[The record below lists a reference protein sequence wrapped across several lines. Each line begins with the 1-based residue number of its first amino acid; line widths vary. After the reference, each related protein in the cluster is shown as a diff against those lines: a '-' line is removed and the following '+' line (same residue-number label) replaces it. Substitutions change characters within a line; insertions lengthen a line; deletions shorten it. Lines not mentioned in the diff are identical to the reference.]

1 MNELK
6 ITQSDWFSVF
16 ITGTLFSAF
25 LSMLAYYLLNMKLF
39 DGFVFGVVLG
49 FFIALYSL
57 LFVTSM
63 NHYLLPYMP
72 KSTWNA
78 IAAFFSYLSGFFG
91 TFSTYT
97 VFVLLPIPTVELF
110 QAHPLPSSSIIGV
123 LSYLMGALMYRFVKA
138 RNEKEEKEQLFIQSR
153 LRSLETQLNPHFLF
167 NALNSLSELVHQ
179 NPTKAEE
186 MIVKLSYFLRNTMGE
201 KTLISLADEIQ
212 NVHDYIDLE
221 SLRFPSLRLTTEIAT
236 DTLTHKVPKFSIQL
250 LVENAIKHGY
260 DPALET
266 FEIFIRSFADPKLT
280 LHVSNNGKSVS
291 SKRFGIGLSNL
302 QERIAFLCGGDV
314 TLESSHNPTTYQI
327 TLKGCNENTDRR

>member
-6 ITQSDWFSVF
+6 ITLSDWLSVF
-16 ITGTLFSAF
+16 ISGTLFSAF
-25 LSMLAYYLLNMKLF
+25 LSMLAYYLLGMGLF
-39 DGFVFGVVLG
+39 EGFLFGVVLG

-63 NHYLLPYMP
+63 NRYLLPYLP
-72 KSTWNA
+72 KSTWNT
-78 IAAFFSYLSGFFG
+78 IAAFFSFLSGFLG
-91 TFSTYT
+91 TITTYA
-97 VFVLLPIPTVELF
+97 VFVLLPIPTVEPF
-110 QAHPLPSSSIIGV
+110 HTHPLPSSSIIGV

-201 KTLISLADEIQ
+201 KTLISLAEEIQ
-212 NVHDYIDLE
+212 NVQDYIDLE

-260 DPALET
+260 DPVLE
-266 FEIFIRSFADPKLT
+266 FFNISIYSSADPHLT
-280 LHVSNNGKSVS
+280 LRVSNNGKAVS

>member
-6 ITQSDWFSVF
+6 ITWRDWVSVF
-16 ITGTLFSAF
+16 VTGTLFSAF
-25 LSMLAYYLLNMKLF
+25 LSMLAYYLLRMELF
-39 DGFVFGVVLG
+39 DGFMFGVALG

-63 NHYLLPYMP
+63 NRYLLPYLP

-78 IAAFFSYLSGFFG
+78 VAAFFSFLSGFIG
-91 TFSTYT
+91 TLSTY
-97 VFVLLPIPTVELF
+97 VLFLFLPVPTVELF
-110 QAHPLPSSSIIGV
+110 HAHPISGSSIIGV

-179 NPTKAEE
+179 NPSKAEE
-186 MIVKLSYFLRNTMGE
+186 AIVKLSHFLRNTMGE
-201 KTLISLADEIQ
+201 KTLISLAEEIQ
-212 NVHDYIDLE
+212 NVKDYIDLE
-221 SLRFPSLRLTTEIAT
+221 TLRFPSLRLTTEIDT
-236 DTLTHKVPKFSIQL
+236 DTLTRKVPKFSIQL

-260 DPALET
+260 DPSSEFFGISIHASLDSL
-266 FEIFIRSFADPKLT
+266 IT
-280 LHVSNNGKSVS
+280 LRVSNNGKAVH

-314 TLESSHNPTTYQI
+314 TLESFHNPVTYQI
-327 TLKGCNENTDRR
+327 TLKGCHENTDRR